1 MIIKRTIA
9 ALALGLALPAVATI
23 IAAAPLPPC
32 FASAHD

>member
-9 ALALGLALPAVATI
+9 ALALPAVATI

-32 FASAHD
+32 FASAQD